1 MIDSL
6 NIEAFEL
13 VSLVSKKPKEPLKER
28 VELTG
33 STKERGFNDWSDKIV
48 GNSVGRTTNHIDKTI
63 EIFLSDENGSLGFEG
78 TKYSKF
84 ESLIRKFLSLDY
96 LNEIVTFNFI
106 ETEAFN
112 WVIDVYKNQKA
123 ESNLYDYLI
132 ASIDKKVKSKTFYF
146 PVLNLEIE
154 KAFKIGNVEFT
165 YFTKEYFDKLYET
178 SKKKDKT
185 ITKENFKQIFRKD
198 FQGQVLA
205 KITIKAESD
214 KAEEIAK
221 TYAEISVD
229 VLKLYSDSAIVPE
242 KKTMFDLNFRLG
254 YQVKTNFLTEEPNNL
269 ENGLAISMQFNN
281 RPFNFSQRHYLSA
294 NQNGLKIF
302 SDYISK
308 NKSDELHEI
317 IIQSIHLFGSAI
329 SNWDLHLRCV
339 NLITILESTLLKDN
353 EDWKMESKVKRRLS
367 NLLSND
373 NKEKE
378 KLQLIIKSV
387 YQVRHKMIHKAK
399 RINIDFKELSNIQMI
414 MINLFLRLIQFN
426 TEFQFKDKETLIDKL
441 EEENA
446 NA

>member
-1 MIDSL
+1 MIDSI

-13 VSLVSKKPKEPLKER
+13 VKLVSKKPKEEPKER

-33 STKERGFNDWSDKIV
+33 STRERGFNDWSDKIV
-48 GNSVGRTTNHIDKTI
+48 GNMVGRTTNHIDKTV
-63 EIFLSDENGSLGFEG
+63 EIFLSDENGSLGFNE
-78 TKYSKF
+78 TEYLKF
-84 ESLIRKFLSLDY
+84 ESLIKKLLSLDY
-96 LNEIVTFNFI
+96 LNKIVTFNFI

-112 WVIDVYKNQKA
+112 WVIDVYKKQKA
-123 ESNLYDYLI
+123 ESNLYDYLL
-132 ASIDKKVKSKTFYF
+132 ASIDKKVKPKTFYF

-154 KAFKIGNVEFT
+154 EAFAVGNVEFT
-165 YFTKEYFDKLYET
+165 YFTKEYFDNLYET

-185 ITKENFKQIFRKD
+185 ITKENFQQIFRKD

-205 KITIKAESD
+205 KVTIKAESN

-254 YQVKTNFLTEEPNNL
+254 YQVQTNFLTEEPDGL

-294 NQNGLKIF
+294 NQSGLKIF
-302 SDYISK
+302 SDYISIK
-308 NKSDELHEI
+308 KSDELHEI

-339 NLITILESTLLKDN
+339 NLITILESIFLKDD
-353 EDWKMESKVKRRLS
+353 ERGDMERKTKARLS
-367 NLLSND
+367 KILTNQN
-373 NKEKE
+373 NEKE
-378 KLQLIIKSV
+378 RIKTLFSNV

-399 RINIDFKELSNIQMI
+399 RINIDFKELSEAQM
-414 MINLFLRLIQFN
+414 MMVNLFLRLIHFN
-426 TEFQFKDKETLIDKL
+426 VELGFSDKTTLIEKL
-441 EEENA
+441 NEIKS
-446 NA
+446 